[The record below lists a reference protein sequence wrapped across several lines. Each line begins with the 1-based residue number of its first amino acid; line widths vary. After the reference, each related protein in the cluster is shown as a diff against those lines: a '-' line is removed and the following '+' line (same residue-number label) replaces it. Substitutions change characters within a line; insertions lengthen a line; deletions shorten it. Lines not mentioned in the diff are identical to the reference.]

1 VPTIFNDKVTI
12 GDLVFNDL
20 AEYPEGIVG
29 RGWGVDVLDGWRKTP
44 PLDAPY
50 TEIGLVDGEIP
61 GEFFAAKGKFLNVGG
76 WVHAID
82 AATADVL
89 WDLIV
94 LGFRRNEE
102 LVLTRYESI
111 PKFMRVRR
119 VTEVD
124 RVDTSPESF
133 RWATTVKAG
142 DPFKY
147 ALTPLT
153 GSAGVA
159 GQSSGGRTYKRTYP
173 LTYATIT
180 SGESNA
186 VALTNAGQADS
197 SRFTVTLSGPL
208 NKGGWRLVNETTNE
222 TIKFDIGLLSTDVLE
237 IDFHNEVALLNGAPV
252 TVTIIGDFFRLVP
265 GVNVLKV
272 YADFD
277 PSAGFDVTGYSAWE

>member
-1 VPTIFNDKVTI
+1 MPSIWQDKVTVD
-12 GDLVFNDL
+12 DLVFND
-20 AEYPEGIVG
+20 AAQYPVGIVG
-29 RGWGVDVLDGWRKTP
+29 RGWGVDVLDGWSKTP
-44 PLDAPY
+44 DLDAPY

-61 GEFFAAKGKFLNVGG
+61 GEFFAAKGKFVTVGG

-82 AATADVL
+82 RATADAL
-89 WDLIV
+89 WDQIV
-94 LGFRRNEE
+94 LGLQRNAE
-102 LVLTRYESI
+102 LVLTRYETI

-119 VTEVD
+119 VTPVE
-124 RVDTSPESF
+124 RSDTGPESF

-147 ALTPLT
+147 SMMPLF

-173 LTYATIT
+173 LTYTT
-180 SGESNA
+180 VVSGESNS
-186 VALTNAGQADS
+186 VVLINAGQANS
-197 SRFTVTLSGPL
+197 SRLLVALNGPL

-237 IDFHNEVALLNGAPV
+237 IDFHNEVALLNGAPIA
-252 TVTIIGDFFRLVP
+252 VTITGDFFRLVP

-277 PSAGFDVTGYSAWE
+277 PAAGFDATGYSAWE

>member
-1 VPTIFNDKVTI
+1 MPSVFNDKVTVD
-12 GDLVFNDL
+12 DLVFNDL
-20 AEYPEGIVG
+20 AEMPTGVVG
-29 RGWGVDVLDGWRKTP
+29 RGWGVDVLDGWNKTP
-44 PLDAPY
+44 DLEAPY

-61 GEFFAAKGKFLNVGG
+61 GEFFAAKGRFVNVGG
-76 WVHAID
+76 WVHAFD
-82 AATADVL
+82 RETADTL
-89 WDLIV
+89 WDQIV
-94 LGFRRNEE
+94 LGFRRNAE
-102 LVLTRYESI
+102 LVITRYEPV

-119 VTEVD
+119 IAPVEQVFTG
-124 RVDTSPESF
+124 PAAF

-147 ALTPLT
+147 ALTPLV

-159 GQSSGGRTYKRTYP
+159 GQSSGGRTYPRTYP

-180 SGESNA
+180 SGESNS
-186 VALTNAGQADS
+186 VVLTNAGQADS
-197 SRFTVTLSGPL
+197 SRLIVALNGPL

-237 IDFHNEVALLNGAPV
+237 IDFHDEVAYLNGSPV

-277 PSAGFDVTGYSAWE
+277 PNAGFDATGYSAWE

>member
-1 VPTIFNDKVTI
+1 MPSIWQDRITI
-12 GDLVFNDL
+12 GDLVFNDSV
-20 AEYPEGIVG
+20 EYPSGIVG
-29 RGWGVDVLDGWRKTP
+29 RGWGVDVLAGWDKTP
-44 PLDAPY
+44 DLDAPY

-61 GEFFAAKGKFLNVGG
+61 GEFFAAKGKFINVSG

-82 AATADVL
+82 RATADAL
-89 WDLIV
+89 WDQIV
-94 LGFRRNEE
+94 LGFMRNAE
-102 LVLTRYESI
+102 LVLTRYEPI

-119 VTEVD
+119 ITPVERDATG
-124 RVDTSPESF
+124 PEAF

-159 GQSSGGRTYKRTYP
+159 GQSSGGRSYPRTYP
-173 LTYATIT
+173 LTYTTIT
-180 SGESNA
+180 SGESNS
-186 VALTNAGQADS
+186 VVLINAGQADS
-197 SRFTVTLSGPL
+197 SRLIVALNGPL

-252 TVTIIGDFFRLVP
+252 TVTITGDFFRLVP

-277 PSAGFDVTGYSAWE
+277 PNAGFDATGYSAWE

>member
-1 VPTIFNDKVTI
+1 MPTIFLDKVTV
-12 GDLVFNDL
+12 GDLVFNDITQFP
-20 AEYPEGIVG
+20 AGVVG
-29 RGWGVDVLDGWRKTP
+29 RGWGIDVLDGWRKTP

-50 TEIGLVDGEIP
+50 TDIGLVDGEIP

-76 WVHAID
+76 WVHALSP
-82 AATADVL
+82 AVADGL
-89 WDLIV
+89 WDQIV
-94 LGFRRNEE
+94 LAFRRNEE
-102 LVLTRYESI
+102 LVLTRYETT

-119 VTEVD
+119 VTEIE
-124 RVDTSPESF
+124 RVDTAPEAF

-147 ALTPLT
+147 ALTPST
-153 GSAGVA
+153 GSGGVA

-173 LTYATIT
+173 LTYTTIA
-180 SGESNA
+180 SGESNQ
-186 VALTNAGQADS
+186 VVLNNIGQADS
-197 SRFTVTLSGPL
+197 SRLMVSLNGPL

-222 TIKFDIGLLSTDVLE
+222 TLKFDIGLLSTDVLE

-252 TVTIIGDFFRLVP
+252 TVTIVGDFFRLVP

-277 PSAGFDVTGYSAWE
+277 PAAGFDAVGYSAWE